1 MALTKIG
8 KEGIT
13 GISNA
18 ANATFLT
25 ATSAEGVTLAGTLAV
40 TGVHTVGNNA
50 VATSEGGAV
59 TTSIAQGLIKQWVNL
74 DGTSSGAAERDSF
87 NTGSTTDHGGGDYSA
102 AFTNDMANTNY
113 GNAGEGG
120 TGGAGTSHM
129 FLCGHTKATGST
141 RVTNLSDG
149 GGAADRNI
157 HCFITYGDL
166 A

>member
-1 MALTKIG
+1 VSTIKVDTYLTRGGASEIAIDKLKG
-8 KEGIT
+8 A
-13 GISNA
+13 S
-18 ANATFLT
+18 
-25 ATSAEGVTLAGTLAV
+25 SAGSM
-40 TGVHTVGNNA
+40 TVVG
-50 VATSEGGAV
+50 EGGTN
-59 TTSIAQGLIKQWVNL
+59 TTNLQQGLIKQWVNL

-87 NTGSTTDHGGGDYSA
+87 NTASTTDNGSGDYSA
-102 AFTNDMANTNY
+102 SFTTSMANTNY

-120 TGGAGTSHM
+120 TGGGGSSHM

-149 GGAADRNI
+149 GGAGDRNI

>member
-1 MALTKIG
+1 MSTIKVDTYLTRGGASEIAIDKLKG
-8 KEGIT
+8 VT
-13 GISNA
+13 A
-18 ANATFLT
+18 AGSMLVV
-25 ATSAEGVTLAGTLAV
+25 AEGGT
-40 TGVHTVGNNA
+40 N
-50 VATSEGGAV
+50 
-59 TTSIAQGLIKQWVNL
+59 TTNLQQGLIKQWVNL

-87 NTGSTTDHGGGDYSA
+87 NTGSTTDNGTGDYSA
-102 AFTNDMANTNY
+102 AFTNAMANTNY

-120 TGGAGTSHM
+120 TGGGGTSHM
-129 FLCGHTKATGST
+129 ILCGHTKATGST

>member
-1 MALTKIG
+1 MTRAADLALGKI
-8 KEGIT
+8 
-13 GISNA
+13 A
-18 ANATFLT
+18 ALKT
-25 ATSAEGVTLAGTLAV
+25 ALIEFTDGDDAIAIADAGVVTLLTTAV
-40 TGVHTVGNNA
+40 VKSG
-50 VATSEGGAV
+50 GGAV
-59 TTSIAQGLIKQWVNL
+59 THNIAQGLIKQWVNL

-87 NTGSTTDHGGGDYSA
+87 NTGSTTDNGSGDYSA
-102 AFTNDMANTNY
+102 AFTSAMANTNY
-113 GNAGEGG
+113 GNSGEGG
-120 TGGAGTSHM
+120 TGGGASSHM